1 MCLIV
6 LANRASAR
14 FPFVLA
20 ANRDE
25 DYGRRSIPARFW
37 PDDPN
42 VLGGRDAREG
52 GSWLALTRQGR
63 IAAVTNVR
71 GGEKAGARS
80 RGLLVREFVESRAEA
95 EAFAREIEG
104 TAFAGFHLIAG
115 TIGGQFVHA
124 SNAGIG
130 VRAWPDGVHGI
141 SNGPPGALW
150 PKVERATAHVQE
162 LIESHSLAE
171 RLAADLLSFL
181 GSPGDAA
188 RNRGTTLRDELE
200 GEVFV
205 MSDRHGTR
213 SSTVIIAGDDA
224 VRFFEQNYGPGG
236 ARQGSVNEFVIPRRF
251 VRA

>member
-6 LANRASAR
+6 LANRASDR

-25 DYGRRSIPARFW
+25 DYGRPSIPARFW

-52 GSWLALTRQGR
+52 GSWLTLTRSGR

-80 RGLLVREFVESRAEA
+80 RGLLVREFVESTAEA
-95 EAFAREIEG
+95 EAFAKAIDG
-104 TAFAGFHLIAG
+104 TLYAGFHLIAG
-115 TIGGQFVHA
+115 TIGGGFVHA
-124 SNAGIG
+124 SNAGTG

-141 SNGPPGALW
+141 SNGPPSALW
-150 PKVERATAHVQE
+150 PKVELATAHSQE
-162 LIESHSLAE
+162 LIKSHSLAE
-171 RLAADLLSFL
+171 RLASDLLSFL
-181 GSPGDAA
+181 GTPGDAA
-188 RNRGTTLRDELE
+188 RDRGATLRDELE

-205 MSDRHGTR
+205 MSDRYGTR
-213 SSTVIIAGDDA
+213 SSTVIIADDDE
-224 VRFFEQNYGPGG
+224 VRFFEQNYVAGG
-236 ARQGSVNEFVIPRRF
+236 ARQGSVNEFVIPR
-251 VRA
+251 